1 MTAPEPRITV
11 ANLNKEF
18 KIYQRPQDRL
28 YEILTRS
35 RRHRIYHVLN
45 DISFAVEN
53 GKSLGIIGDNG
64 AGKSTLLKLLV
75 GTLQP
80 SSGVIQINGQ
90 VAALLEL
97 GAGFHKEFTGR
108 KNIYLNASLLGVPD
122 DNIEELEQDIID
134 FSELDYF
141 IDRPVK
147 TYSSGMFVRLAFSI
161 ATMVRPDILVI
172 DEALSVGD
180 MAFQKKCVQRM
191 NQFREQR
198 KTMVFCSHSMFHI
211 QELCDI
217 AIWLDQGS
225 IRETGDSDRVVGL
238 YEDFCN
244 SKKVYHNIR
253 EDIEAKSSEQEDDAE
268 QEAAEIQDCRIVS
281 LSVKSIEGDELSSLR
296 PLMDL
301 RLEMEVEVL
310 VDDIEGHFGFAFMKS
325 AEEPVASFLT
335 TNYEEVEKGPFNKG
349 DKFTVALTVHKLTMR
364 VGDFYVVGG
373 LADKSG
379 LLWYETK
386 FSKLLHVEASKGV
399 GPMIMEADWSI
410 TRADGRQ
417 SGPLTHNTKGKSSS
431 ATLAGAV
438 SGKRP

>member
-1 MTAPEPRITV
+1 MEQSNHLLPRISV
-11 ANLNKEF
+11 SNLHKEF
-18 KIYQRPQDRL
+18 KIYERPQDRL
-28 YEILTRS
+28 TEILLRKPKHTL
-35 RRHRIYHVLN
+35 YHVLS
-45 DISFAVEN
+45 DISFAIAD

-80 SSGVIQINGQ
+80 SGGEINVRGQ

-97 GAGFHKEFTGR
+97 GAGFHPEFTGR

-122 DNIEELEQDIID
+122 ENIEELENEIIA

-147 TYSSGMFVRLAFSI
+147 TYSSGMYVRLAFSI

-191 NQFREQR
+191 NEFRSEN
-198 KTMVFCSHSMFHI
+198 KTMAFCSHSMFHV
-211 QELCDI
+211 QELCDV
-217 AIWLDQGS
+217 AIWLDKGR
-225 IRETGDSDRVVGL
+225 IREIGDSDKVVGH

-244 SKKVYHNIR
+244 NKKAYHSIR
-253 EDIEAKSSEQEDDAE
+253 EDMPEELNASASSSDATSV
-268 QEAAEIQDCRIVS
+268 QDCMINS
-281 LSVKSIEGDELSSLR
+281 LVVKTPEGDVLTSLM
-296 PLMDL
+296 PLTDVV
-301 RLEMEVEVL
+301 LEMEVEVL
-310 VDDIEGHFGFAFMKS
+310 VDGMEGNFGFAFMKS

-335 TNYEEVEKGPFNKG
+335 TDIDGINKGPFHKG
-349 DKFTVALTVHKLTMR
+349 DKFTVSLVVKNLAMR
-364 VGDFYVVGG
+364 VGEFYVLGG

-386 FSKLLHVEASKGV
+386 FSKLMHIEANKGV
-399 GPMIMEADWSI
+399 GPLLM
-410 TRADGRQ
+410 
-417 SGPLTHNTKGKSSS
+417 KSEW
-431 ATLAGAV
+431 AV
-438 SGKRP
+438 SEKP

>member
-1 MTAPEPRITV
+1 MNLPDHRVTV
-11 ANLNKEF
+11 TNLRKDF
-18 KIYQRPQDRL
+18 KIYDRPQDRL
-28 YEILTRS
+28 TEILL
-35 RRHRIYHVLN
+35 RRQMHKIYHVLS
-45 DISFAVEN
+45 DISFAVPE

-80 SSGVIQINGQ
+80 TGGEIKVRGQ

-97 GAGFHKEFTGR
+97 GAGFHPEFSGR
-108 KNIYLNASLLGVPD
+108 RNIYLNASLLGVPD
-122 DNIEELEQDIID
+122 DDIAQLENDIIQ

-161 ATMVRPDILVI
+161 ATMVRPDILII

-191 NQFREQR
+191 NQFRADQ

-211 QELCDI
+211 QELCDM
-217 AIWLDQGS
+217 AIWLDKGK
-225 IRETGDSDRVVGL
+225 IREIGDSDKVVGH

-244 SKKVYHNIR
+244 SKKVYNSIR
-253 EDIEAKSSEQEDDAE
+253 EDIPPELDQ
-268 QEAAEIQDCRIVS
+268 AAEKDRGNHTQDCKINS
-281 LSVKSIEGDELSSLR
+281 LSVKSTDGKTLTSLKS
-296 PLMDL
+296 LDDVV
-301 RLEMEVEVL
+301 LEMEVEVL
-310 VDDIEGHFGFAFMKS
+310 VDGIEGNFGFAFMKS

-335 TNYEEVEKGPFNKG
+335 TSLTEIDKGPFKKG
-349 DKFTVALTVHKLTMR
+349 DVFTVSLLVKSIAMR
-364 VGDFYVVGG
+364 VGEFYVLGG

-386 FSKLLHVEASKGV
+386 FSKLLTIEPNKGV
-399 GPMIMEADWSI
+399 GPIIM
-410 TRADGRQ
+410 
-417 SGPLTHNTKGKSSS
+417 KSEWK
-431 ATLAGAV
+431 V
-438 SGKRP
+438 HKE